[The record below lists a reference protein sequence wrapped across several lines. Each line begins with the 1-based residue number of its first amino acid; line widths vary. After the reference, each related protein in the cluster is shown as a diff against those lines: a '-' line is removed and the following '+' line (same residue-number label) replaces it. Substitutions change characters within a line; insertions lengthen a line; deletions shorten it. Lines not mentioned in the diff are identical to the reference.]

1 MTAEKEYWFR
11 HNYRRNLLDMHIS
24 DSDEAFLTRFDAA
37 AYADALKEAGVQ
49 AAMVKAKSHTGL
61 CYWPA
66 GIGRMHRGLGGKDL
80 FGATV
85 RECHQRGIAVIA
97 YYSQIFDN
105 WAYDAYPEWRLVCP
119 DGKSFRDYRGM
130 GWFRSG
136 RYGIMCPNQPGYRD
150 YVKKNLAELCERYDF
165 EGIFLDMTFWP
176 GICVCPVCREKYRRE
191 TGAGIPETVDF
202 NDPSFLRFQARR
214 EEWLWEFAEEMRSAV
229 KAARADVTVEH
240 QFSMITSP
248 WVNASTELLAD
259 AVDYCGGDYYGGY
272 LQQTFINKYY
282 RSVSPALPFVYHT
295 SRCEPELRYHTTTKT
310 EEQLILHV
318 ITALIHDGA
327 FLLVDA
333 IDPDGRF
340 NEKVYRGL
348 MKKVY
353 AVTKPFEEY
362 AGGRPLAD
370 AAILFPSRAKYD
382 PREGPFAISCDPYG
396 GDEYLSAKLKMAG
409 ILRESHIPFDVIP
422 SRRLSSP
429 GCRLLILSFV
439 PRLSDEEM
447 ERIGQFVRDGGK
459 LYVSGPVGHPLLE
472 EMLGIRCGGWT
483 DERFTYMTPAFEGAL
498 PGFDGTSP
506 LTVDGPQLNAE
517 LRTEDACVEAVQT
530 LPWVRSGTEQ
540 FAAIHSDPPGRPG
553 TAPAVVRRKVGKGEV
568 LWTAACLEKER
579 PYMSRLAVRH
589 LIRSLKGEGDLECE
603 APGRVEVLRWVK
615 EGREYLAFVNEQ
627 EEMPVSPACDITLS
641 LKGEKK
647 RLREL
652 PAGGILS
659 GRSVDGRTYFEIDR
673 VRLFRIFHVLG
684 PDEND

>member
-24 DSDEAFLTRFDAA
+24 DSDEAFLTRFDPA

-259 AVDYCGGDYYGGY
+259 SVDYCGGDYYGGY

-295 SRCEPELRYHTTTKT
+295 SRCEPELRSLAHINT
-310 EEQLILHV
+310 ILYSPRV
-318 ITALIHDGA
+318 AMATPSAL
-327 FLLVDA
+327 
-333 IDPDGRF
+333 
-340 NEKVYRGL
+340 
-348 MKKVY
+348 
-353 AVTKPFEEY
+353 
-362 AGGRPLAD
+362 
-370 AAILFPSRAKYD
+370 
-382 PREGPFAISCDPYG
+382 
-396 GDEYLSAKLKMAG
+396 
-409 ILRESHIPFDVIP
+409 
-422 SRRLSSP
+422 
-429 GCRLLILSFV
+429 
-439 PRLSDEEM
+439 
-447 ERIGQFVRDGGK
+447 
-459 LYVSGPVGHPLLE
+459 
-472 EMLGIRCGGWT
+472 
-483 DERFTYMTPAFEGAL
+483 
-498 PGFDGTSP
+498 
-506 LTVDGPQLNAE
+506 
-517 LRTEDACVEAVQT
+517 
-530 LPWVRSGTEQ
+530 
-540 FAAIHSDPPGRPG
+540 
-553 TAPAVVRRKVGKGEV
+553 
-568 LWTAACLEKER
+568 
-579 PYMSRLAVRH
+579 RLA
-589 LIRSLKGEGDLECE
+589 SMFS
-603 APGRVEVLRWVK
+603 W
-615 EGREYLAFVNEQ
+615 
-627 EEMPVSPACDITLS
+627 PAS
-641 LKGEKK
+641 
-647 RLREL
+647 
-652 PAGGILS
+652 
-659 GRSVDGRTYFEIDR
+659 
-673 VRLFRIFHVLG
+673 
-684 PDEND
+684 